1 MGQTTKLWNRK
12 TIKRNQEMSF
22 ITLTGLEDASEKKVA
37 PEGEY
42 ELCIIV
48 AKMNEKEGK
57 HSIMTVIEVEG
68 EPDVANVFNYIG
80 LPGEDDDQA
89 EFKLLLAKR
98 FFNQFGIEMNNGV
111 ELEQFVGSRSKGRL
125 IQEEY
130 PEGSGLLKNT
140 LQVNRLPMEE
150 DE

>member
-1 MGQTTKLWNRK
+1 
-12 TIKRNQEMSF
+12 
-22 ITLTGLEDASEKKVA
+22 
-37 PEGEY
+37 
-42 ELCIIV
+42 LCIIV

-111 ELEQFVGSRSKGRL
+111 ELEQFVGSRAKGRL

>member
-1 MGQTTKLWNRK
+1 
-12 TIKRNQEMSF
+12 MSF
-22 ITLTGLEDASEKKVA
+22 ITLAGLGDATEKKVA

-42 ELCIIV
+42 DLCIIN

-57 HSIMTVIEVEG
+57 HSIMVVIEVEG

-98 FFNQFGIEMNNGV
+98 FFHQFGIEMDNGV
-111 ELEQFVGSRSKGRL
+111 ELEQFVGSRSRGKL
-125 IQEEY
+125 TQSEY
-130 PEGSGLLKNT
+130 PEGSGQMKND
-140 LQVNRLPMEE
+140 LQVNRLPAEE
-150 DE
+150 E